1 MGCSM
6 NITSEQKQEL
16 IKQIVNNLTGQ
27 FIKKKLNDSTHL
39 EFIIG
44 VDKETIFRLQE
55 CACPSFNRDKTC
67 FRQKMENTICDFI
80 NANFKKL
87 EEIKLVNIGGDWV
100 GLTVILAKLYLD
112 GYRNFNI
119 AVLDKDADC
128 KINEQYLQFWKE
140 LFVSCT
146 IINGTYAGVSCVD
159 ATKDISSNFMIKIN
173 PLFYMGSNLI
183 IFAEDVGNSI
193 IANNH
198 AIDTFVNAV
207 IKMRENNF
215 ALAQSLSTKPRLL
228 KKLEP
233 IIEAIQQGK
242 FEQKLFF
249 IKLSSAFMLNFEM
262 HATTIRIQ
270 KINANWAV
278 DVSTE
283 LLKNVTI
290 NKAED
295 KAEDKVVILND
306 QDDYVKD
313 KRRKVDN
320 GLFFSEH
327 FSSSS
332 SSIKTDEELANK
344 LQQEQ
349 EDWLLAQALQTEEE
363 QGGES
368 LALSSC
374 YMH

>member
-1 MGCSM
+1 M
-6 NITSEQKQEL
+6 NITSEQKQAL

-27 FIKKKLNDSTHL
+27 FIKKKLNDSANL
-39 EFIIG
+39 EFIIS
-44 VDKETIFRLQE
+44 VDKETIFHLQE

-80 NANFKKL
+80 NANFKKS

-112 GYRNFNI
+112 GYRNFNV
-119 AVLDKDADC
+119 AVLDKGADL
-128 KINEQYLQFWKE
+128 KIESKYLQFWKE
-140 LFVSCT
+140 LFIDCT
-146 IINGTYAGVSCVD
+146 ITNGTYLGISCID
-159 ATKDISSNFMIKIN
+159 ATKDITCEFMTKIN
-173 PLFYMGSNLI
+173 PLFYTGSNLI
-183 IFAEDVGNSI
+183 VFAEDVGNSVA
-193 IANNH
+193 ANNY
-198 AIDTFVNAV
+198 AVEAFVNAV
-207 IKMRENNF
+207 IQMRKNNF
-215 ALAQSLSTKPRLL
+215 TLAQSLSTKPRILE
-228 KKLEP
+228 KLDP
-233 IIEAIQQGK
+233 IIQAVKQGE

-249 IKLSSAFMLNFEM
+249 IKSDFRLNFEM

-270 KINANWAV
+270 KGNGNWEV

-290 NKAED
+290 NKD
-295 KAEDKVVILND
+295 PDKVVILND

-327 FSSSS
+327 VASSS
-332 SSIKTDEELANK
+332 SSIKTDEELAKK
-344 LQQEQ
+344 LQQEE
-349 EDWLLAQALQTEEE
+349 EDWLLAQTLQNEEE
-363 QGGES
+363 QGREL